1 MNLNIKKKFTLN
13 KKNYY
18 YYSLEEFEKKTNFKI
33 KNLPFSIKILLEN
46 LLRHQNENIEN
57 IDQIKNLIPSCP
69 KFFLN
74 LQEY

>member
-18 YYSLEEFEKKTNFKI
+18 YYSLKEFEKKTNFKI

-46 LLRHQNENIEN
+46 LFRLQNKN
-57 IDQIKNLIPSCP
+57 IDNINQI
-69 KFFLN
+69 
-74 LQEY
+74 